1 MSFAFIA
8 LFMSSRSL
16 SSRGG
21 AEVAVVDE
29 YLIMVHCRHLN
40 VARTTGLTV
49 MMVYNPYLYNNNA
62 IV

>member
-1 MSFAFIA
+1 
-8 LFMSSRSL
+8 MSSRSL